1 MRRLTVT
8 TSALAVL
15 FVLASPAA
23 AKGPVTVT
31 ICGQDDCVTV
41 KDDFTDAPYAGN
53 GLVNSDSLDFGDT
66 PPPSPYY
73 SLELKADW
81 MEQDTS
87 YFVPTGG
94 VLRVGSNWLA
104 LGSGDA
110 AALRAAFGDLAPF
123 PPPRL
128 TRALLDG
135 RPAANAAPYFAL
147 LGALPAADYAP
158 PLARR
163 VEIVLRADRP
173 NPWTDVRRPF
183 EYYPR
188 HNLLHRQVEWLSVPP
203 RLAAVI
209 ERDAGI
215 VTAGGPSRSTWPG
228 YLAATFLG
236 LGLVALVALNQ
247 RSRRRVRR
255 DAEQSPPAERPP
267 EPAA

>member
-1 MRRLTVT
+1 MRRLAVT

-23 AKGPVTVT
+23 AKGPVTVK
-31 ICGQDDCVTV
+31 ICGQDDCVSV
-41 KDDFTDAPYAGN
+41 QDDFTDAPYAGN
-53 GLVNSDSLDFGDT
+53 GLVNSDSLDFGDA

-73 SLELKADW
+73 SLELEADW

-87 YFVPTGG
+87 YFVPASG

-104 LGSGDA
+104 LGGADA
-110 AALRAAFGDLAPF
+110 AALRAAIGDLAPF

-128 TRALLDG
+128 TRAIVGGKRARD
-135 RPAANAAPYFAL
+135 AAPYRAL
-147 LGALPAADYAP
+147 LGNLPAADSVPA
-158 PLARR
+158 LAGV

-188 HNLLHRQVEWLSVPP
+188 QNLLHRQVEWLSVPL

-209 ERDAGI
+209 ERDAGLAAP
-215 VTAGGPSRSTWPG
+215 AGPTRSSWPG
-228 YLAATFLG
+228 YLAAIFLA
-236 LGLVALVALNQ
+236 LGLVAVVALNQ
-247 RSRRRVRR
+247 RSRRRLQRR
-255 DAEQSPPAERPP
+255 AMQPSAERPS
-267 EPAA
+267 EPTA